1 MLVKCMDEIVINW
14 LKPDSA
20 SLHTAVF
27 GKSGSGKTFL
37 IKNSLYAAIKDEKNF
52 PSYHRFIVID
62 PKRQGGDFDILAKPI
77 ESDDWEEI
85 AESINENRVTVIWPE
100 YSNTQE
106 IIDVVIDILFQ
117 YSEIF
122 PAFSATLI
130 IDEAGE
136 VISHQKIPPSIGKLA
151 VQGRSKLL
159 KLVVLNQR
167 PILNRKLDAQLENI
181 LLFSQVSIDAD
192 NLQKRWGL
200 SLEEIMLKLDAVQYS
215 FYCFNTMKNTRQFYG
230 PLVIN

>member
-1 MLVKCMDEIVINW
+1 MDEVAINW
-14 LKPDSA
+14 LKPTNS

-27 GKSGSGKTFL
+27 GKSGSGKTYL
-37 IKNSLYAAIKDEKNF
+37 IKNSLYSSIKDVENF
-52 PSYHRFIVID
+52 PSWHRFVIID
-62 PKRQGGDFDILAKPI
+62 PKRQKGDFDILAEPI
-77 ESDDWEEI
+77 TSDDWEEI
-85 AESINENRVTVIWPE
+85 AESINENRTTVIWPE
-100 YSNTQE
+100 YTNTQE

-122 PAFSATLI
+122 PIFSATLI

-167 PILNRKLDAQLENI
+167 PLLNRKLDAQLEHI
-181 LLFSQVSIDAD
+181 VLFSQVGIDAD
-192 NLQKRWGL
+192 NLQKRWSL
-200 SLEEIMLKLDAVQYS
+200 SLDEIMVDLDRIQYS
-215 FYCFNTMKNTRQFYG
+215 FYYFNTMKNTKQFYG
-230 PLVIN
+230 PLRIN

>member
-1 MLVKCMDEIVINW
+1 MDEVAINW
-14 LKPDSA
+14 LKPTES

-27 GKSGSGKTFL
+27 GKSGSGKTYL
-37 IKNSLYAAIKDEKNF
+37 IKNSLYSAIKD
-52 PSYHRFIVID
+52 V
-62 PKRQGGDFDILAKPI
+62 
-77 ESDDWEEI
+77 EI
-85 AESINENRVTVIWPE
+85 AESINKNRTTVIWPD

-122 PAFSATLI
+122 PIFSATLI

-167 PILNRKLDAQLENI
+167 PLLNRKLDAQLEHI
-181 LLFSQVSIDAD
+181 ILFSQVGIDSD

-200 SLEEIMLKLDAVQYS
+200 SLEEIMLDLDRIQYS
-215 FYCFNTMKNTRQFYG
+215 FYYFNTMKNTRNLYG
-230 PLVIN
+230 PLTIN